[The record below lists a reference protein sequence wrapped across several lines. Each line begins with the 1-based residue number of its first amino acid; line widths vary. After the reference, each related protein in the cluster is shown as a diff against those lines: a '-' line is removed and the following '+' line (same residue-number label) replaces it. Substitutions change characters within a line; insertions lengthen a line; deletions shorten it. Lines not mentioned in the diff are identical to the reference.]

1 MNCII
6 NVAGLP
12 LKIFKQYMF
21 DFFPEWFQIFFG
33 SMVPFL
39 ESRYILP
46 YAMWEFNW
54 QWWEAFPLAIIGNI
68 LPIPFVLIFFKYVEK
83 YLRNFVFWS
92 NIMDKIFER
101 TRIRAN
107 KKIEN
112 YETLGLLLFV
122 AIPLPFTGAWT
133 GSLIAYLFD
142 LNFYRSLLIIFLG
155 IIISVSIMIVLYSMG
170 VIIWIS
176 ING

>member
-1 MNCII
+1 
-6 NVAGLP
+6 
-12 LKIFKQYMF
+12 MF

-68 LPIPFVLIFFKYVEK
+68 IPIPFVLIFFKYVEK

-155 IIISVSIMIVLYSMG
+155 IIISVSIMIVLYTMG

>member
-1 MNCII
+1 
-6 NVAGLP
+6 
-12 LKIFKQYMF
+12 MF

-83 YLRNFVFWS
+83 YLRKFVFWA
-92 NIMDKIFER
+92 NIMNKIFER
-101 TRIRAN
+101 TRMRAN

-142 LNFYRSLLIIFLG
+142 LNFYRSIFIIFLG

-170 VIIWIS
+170 LLIWIS

>member
-1 MNCII
+1 
-6 NVAGLP
+6 
-12 LKIFKQYMF
+12 MF

-107 KKIEN
+107 KKIDN

>member
-1 MNCII
+1 
-6 NVAGLP
+6 
-12 LKIFKQYMF
+12 MF
-21 DFFPEWFQIFFG
+21 DLLPEWFQIFFG
-33 SMVPFL
+33 SMIPFL
-39 ESRYILP
+39 ESRYIIP

-54 QWWEAFPLAIIGNI
+54 QWWEALPLAILGNI
-68 LPIPFVLIFFKYVEK
+68 IPIPFVLIFFKYVEK
-83 YLRNFVFWS
+83 YLRKFGFLA
-92 NIMDKIFER
+92 NIMSKIFER
-101 TRIRAN
+101 TRMRAN

-142 LNFYRSLLIIFLG
+142 LNFYRSIIIIFLG

-170 VIIWIS
+170 LLIWIS

>member
-1 MNCII
+1 
-6 NVAGLP
+6 
-12 LKIFKQYMF
+12 MF
-21 DFFPEWFQIFFG
+21 DFFPDWFQIFFG
-33 SMVPFL
+33 SMIPFL
-39 ESRYILP
+39 ESRYIIP

-54 QWWEAFPLAIIGNI
+54 QWWEVSPLAILGNI
-68 LPIPFVLIFFKYVEK
+68 IPIPFVLLFFKYVEK
-83 YLRNFVFWS
+83 YLRRFGFWS
-92 NIMDKIFER
+92 NILDKIFEK
-101 TRIRAN
+101 TRRKAN

-142 LNFYRSLLIIFLG
+142 LNFYKSLIIIFLG
-155 IIISVSIMIVLYSMG
+155 IIISVVIMIILYSMG
-170 VIIWIS
+170 LIIWIS

>member
-1 MNCII
+1 
-6 NVAGLP
+6 
-12 LKIFKQYMF
+12 
-21 DFFPEWFQIFFG
+21 
-33 SMVPFL
+33 
-39 ESRYILP
+39 
-46 YAMWEFNW
+46 
-54 QWWEAFPLAIIGNI
+54 
-68 LPIPFVLIFFKYVEK
+68 
-83 YLRNFVFWS
+83 
-92 NIMDKIFER
+92 MDKIFER

>member
-1 MNCII
+1 
-6 NVAGLP
+6 
-12 LKIFKQYMF
+12 MF

-83 YLRNFVFWS
+83 YRNRIS
-92 NIMDKIFER
+92 DKQ
-101 TRIRAN
+101 N
-107 KKIEN
+107 H
-112 YETLGLLLFV
+112 
-122 AIPLPFTGAWT
+122 
-133 GSLIAYLFD
+133 
-142 LNFYRSLLIIFLG
+142 
-155 IIISVSIMIVLYSMG
+155 G
-170 VIIWIS
+170 VIPYLALKRNLRRIIL
-176 ING
+176 IRPVCIEGFLFGNGKIITEWRS

>member
-1 MNCII
+1 
-6 NVAGLP
+6 
-12 LKIFKQYMF
+12 MF

-170 VIIWIS
+170 IIIWIS

>member
-1 MNCII
+1 
-6 NVAGLP
+6 
-12 LKIFKQYMF
+12 MF
-21 DFFPEWFQIFFG
+21 DLLPEWFQIFFG
-33 SMVPFL
+33 SMIPFL
-39 ESRYILP
+39 ESRYIIP

-176 ING
+176 ITG

>member
-1 MNCII
+1 
-6 NVAGLP
+6 
-12 LKIFKQYMF
+12 MF

-142 LNFYRSLLIIFLG
+142 LNSYRSIFIIFLG

-170 VIIWIS
+170 LLIWIS

>member
-1 MNCII
+1 
-6 NVAGLP
+6 
-12 LKIFKQYMF
+12 MF
-21 DFFPEWFQIFFG
+21 DLLPEWFQIFFG
-33 SMVPFL
+33 SMIPFL
-39 ESRYILP
+39 ESRYIIP

-54 QWWEAFPLAIIGNI
+54 QWWEVLPLAILGNI
-68 LPIPFVLIFFKYVEK
+68 IPIPFVLIFFKYVEK
-83 YLRNFVFWS
+83 YLRKFVFWA
-92 NIMDKIFER
+92 NIMNKIFER
-101 TRIRAN
+101 TRMRAN

-142 LNFYRSLLIIFLG
+142 LNSYRSIFIIFLG

-170 VIIWIS
+170 LLIWIS

>member
-1 MNCII
+1 
-6 NVAGLP
+6 
-12 LKIFKQYMF
+12 MF

-170 VIIWIS
+170 AIIWIS

>member
-1 MNCII
+1 
-6 NVAGLP
+6 
-12 LKIFKQYMF
+12 MF

-92 NIMDKIFER
+92 NIMYKIFER

>member
-1 MNCII
+1 
-6 NVAGLP
+6 
-12 LKIFKQYMF
+12 MF

>member
-1 MNCII
+1 
-6 NVAGLP
+6 
-12 LKIFKQYMF
+12 MF
-21 DFFPEWFQIFFG
+21 DLLPEWFQIFFG
-33 SMVPFL
+33 SMIPFL
-39 ESRYILP
+39 ESRYIIP

-54 QWWEAFPLAIIGNI
+54 QWWEALPLAILGNI
-68 LPIPFVLIFFKYVEK
+68 IPIPFVLIFFKYVEK
-83 YLRNFVFWS
+83 YLRKFVFWA

-101 TRIRAN
+101 TRMKAN